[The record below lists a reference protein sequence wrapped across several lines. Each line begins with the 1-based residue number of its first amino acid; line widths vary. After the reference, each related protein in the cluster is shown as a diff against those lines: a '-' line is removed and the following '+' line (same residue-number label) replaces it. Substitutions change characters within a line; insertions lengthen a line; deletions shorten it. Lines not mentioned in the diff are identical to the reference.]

1 MRNMVWNLGLISYS
15 KERKKEKHTLNPAI
29 LQAEILF
36 FIFSFQ
42 CHSLLCS
49 FCLLPIFRWTAEM
62 LKFKPHEY
70 TSYKTITK
78 TVLIQ
83 YLPTYPSYIKAKPS
97 DCLTQRRLPCKYDW
111 NSAQK
116 WVSVAGA
123 GPQDCCPQPRCARV
137 PWTQFPADVPAQ
149 GTKNHPLKTAENTG
163 CDVKGVDLLQL
174 AKRQHYLPTAYRKGS
189 WESILDHTGLYHG
202 EG

>member
-1 MRNMVWNLGLISYS
+1 M
-15 KERKKEKHTLNPAI
+15 NPDI

-111 NSAQK
+111 NSAQSWEVLQELILETAAHHQDVQGCLELNSQLTCQHK
-116 WVSVAGA
+116 GPRTILWKQLRIQGVMWKLLICSSWRRGSTIYQLHTERGA
-123 GPQDCCPQPRCARV
+123 GRVFWITQASTMEKGREQP
-137 PWTQFPADVPAQ
+137 PFM
-149 GTKNHPLKTAENTG
+149 H
-163 CDVKGVDLLQL
+163 
-174 AKRQHYLPTAYRKGS
+174 
-189 WESILDHTGLYHG
+189 
-202 EG
+202 